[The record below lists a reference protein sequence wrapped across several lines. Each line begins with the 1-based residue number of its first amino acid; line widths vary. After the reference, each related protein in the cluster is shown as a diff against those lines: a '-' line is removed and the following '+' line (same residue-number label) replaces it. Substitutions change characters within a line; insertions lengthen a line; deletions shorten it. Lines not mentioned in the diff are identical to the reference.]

1 MTAFGA
7 SAGSASS
14 IECIASQIN
23 NSATTRNA
31 SQFPSVLRD
40 DFTPPVRERRRGDQH
55 PRDQPRDDAGPRFGA
70 RQVLFGDRRRDA
82 ERDGADGCDEEA
94 EAEEEVEAAA
104 LGREADAGEQRE
116 QSAGEGAGRLQDELQ
131 VRQRVCRVRL
141 RVREEDG
148 ERTAEHGE
156 EQRLAEQ
163 PAVVRVARARASRSL
178 SARMREPMRRCR
190 PGSSSSTTI
199 P

>member
-1 MTAFGA
+1 MAALGA

-23 NSATTRNA
+23 ISATTRNA

-40 DFTPPVRERRRGDQH
+40 DATRPC
-55 PRDQPRDDAGPRFGA
+55 ANGA
-70 RQVLFGDRRRDA
+70 AAISTHAISRVTMPAHASARVSSRSGDRRRDA
-82 ERDGADGCDEEA
+82 ERGGADGRDEEA
-94 EAEEEVEAAA
+94 EAEEQVEAAA
-104 LGREADAGEQRE
+104 LGREADAREQRE
-116 QSAGEGAGRLQDELQ
+116 QPAGQCAGRLQDELQ
-131 VRQRVCRVRL
+131 VRQRVCRMRL

-163 PAVVRVARARASRSL
+163 PAVVRVARARHQD
-178 SARMREPMRRCR
+178 RCR
-190 PGSSSSTTI
+190 HECANL
-199 P
+199 